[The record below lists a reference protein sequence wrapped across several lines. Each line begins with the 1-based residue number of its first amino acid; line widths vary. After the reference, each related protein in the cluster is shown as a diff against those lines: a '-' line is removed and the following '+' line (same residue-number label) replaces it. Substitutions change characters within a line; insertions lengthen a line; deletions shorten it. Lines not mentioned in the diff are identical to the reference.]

1 MLSVSHPRDLWP
13 TAAAAAAA
21 HLVLVVV
28 VPLLQEGA
36 LLGVHLGADRG
47 PAALRLLRDVDLGRE
62 RTAEALHINPGARIS
77 RHRRETLE
85 EGRVDGGGD
94 TCVEAVLRVRVGYV
108 VHGVGVDG
116 VDGVGRGRGRGAG
129 LHGPRGAEAGQ
140 GGRGRAY
147 AGALYLLGGQVG
159 EGGAETPGQHAAG
172 AAAAAAIAVYV
183 VRDGGVHLDLEWI
196 YGSGRWRRSISLR
209 RFRWRAA
216 GVGGAALRLWQVTE
230 ASQGWGRLRGA
241 TLSVLTR
248 LLMCFLAVLKVTQR
262 LRRAKAVAAEIGEIY
277 LLAGSAVIRR
287 ERARSAVGLVAL
299 VRSLSGFAAAA
310 VALAAAHVLF
320 LARPDQ
326 LRVFYPHR
334 LILHVLLMRSS

>member
-1 MLSVSHPRDLWP
+1 M
-13 TAAAAAAA
+13 
-21 HLVLVVV
+21 LVVV

-36 LLGVHLGADRG
+36 LLGVGVHLGADRG

-147 AGALYLLGGQVG
+147 AGALHLLGGQVG
-159 EGGAETPGQHAAG
+159 EGGAQTPGQHVAGAA

-183 VRDGGVHLDLEWI
+183 VRDGGVHLDVERI
-196 YGSGRWRRSISLR
+196 YGSGRWRRSISLC

-216 GVGGAALRLWQVTE
+216 GVGSAALRLWQVTE

-241 TLSVLTR
+241 TLGVLTR

-277 LLAGSAVIRR
+277 LLADSAVIRR
-287 ERARSAVGLVAL
+287 ERSDWAVGLVAL

-310 VALAAAHVLF
+310 VAAAAVAPAAAHVLF
-320 LARPDQ
+320 LARPGQ

-334 LILHVLLMRSS
+334 LILHVSLMRSS